1 MPISDE
7 ENSNC
12 DATIIDFRASIY
24 GSLSP
29 SAILPDGEAQFT
41 IKKGSRK
48 SYIKAFDSLREYVG
62 NDLEARPP
70 TEQELLDY
78 FNYLRLVKGLKSGSL
93 WTTYSKINGLC
104 KAKYS
109 LNLKAFCRVTSLIRS
124 YDIDVQ
130 FKSKAFSSE
139 DIKRFIFDESL
150 SCPYWL
156 VRKVVVCVAFFGG
169 LSLVEV
175 VNLCVENC
183 DSSAQGV
190 YVTYKRSKRG
200 SEEESARLG

>member
-1 MPISDE
+1 MTKK
-7 ENSNC
+7 NSNC

-29 SAILPDGEAQFT
+29 SSAILPDGEAQFT

-109 LNLKAFCRVTSLIRS
+109 LNLKAFFRVTSLIRS
-124 YDIDVQ
+124 LIKMTKCYLCK
-130 FKSKAFSSE
+130 KS
-139 DIKRFIFDESL
+139 FDSRTKL
-150 SCPYWL
+150 
-156 VRKVVVCVAFFGG
+156 
-169 LSLVEV
+169 
-175 VNLCVENC
+175 
-183 DSSAQGV
+183 
-190 YVTYKRSKRG
+190 YKHYAGHHFRVSHYTF
-200 SEEESARLG
+200 LTQ